1 MKTLRIIKIVLFSVV
16 IILPIV
22 FFNITPNTISEIDN
36 RRLAEN
42 PFSAEGDLTTNIEN
56 YVNDRIGL
64 RDEMIYDYT
73 ILNDKLFGKMVHPSY
88 TYGKD
93 GYIFGEGI
101 WTQATYYEYHSAFAE
116 MIKEIQ
122 TYCEQRNVPFL
133 LVFNPAKPAVYQ
145 NKIADGIN
153 YNRQWVDDFFEKSD
167 SLSVNYL
174 DNTETLSALAYS
186 GNDGFNMKYDANH
199 WNYTGAFYGTQKIQ
213 ERLKEQLPSVH
224 VNSLS
229 EFNVS
234 QVLKDS
240 LMVSKFPIEEYVPE
254 IKPKG
259 TFQEISN
266 SFNNELYLDPQ
277 YRRFGY
283 YINEERAAEGA
294 PKALVFQG
302 SYMNEYGT
310 GFMANS
316 FSEYIHVHD
325 YQNITDFAYY
335 FNIFQPDCVVFE
347 VAEYTFSNTYFD
359 YDRMLNA
366 TFNPTLSSL
375 SDGEYTTIDFS
386 AEDISVTIGQAL
398 TTVTWNTN
406 QNYEFVWFKGETEYD
421 MKQTDSGYSVTLTN
435 VQYKAL
441 KDNFKI
447 YVKLQ

>member
-1 MKTLRIIKIVLFSVV
+1 MKTLRIIKTVLFSVV

-22 FFNITPNTISEIDN
+22 FFNFTPDTISEIDN
-36 RRLAEN
+36 RKLAEN
-42 PFSAEGDLTTNIEN
+42 PFSTEGDLTTNIEN

-64 RDEMIYDYT
+64 RDDMIYAYT
-73 ILNDKLFGKMVHPSY
+73 VLNDKLFGKMVHPSY

-93 GYIFGEGI
+93 GYIFGAGI
-101 WTQATYYEYHSAFAE
+101 WTGENYTEYHDTFAE
-116 MIKEIQ
+116 MVKDIQ
-122 TYCEQRNVPFL
+122 TYCEDRGVPFL

-145 NKIADGIN
+145 DKIANGIN
-153 YNRQWVDDFFEKSD
+153 YDRKWVNDLFVKLD

-224 VNSLS
+224 VNELS
-229 EFNVS
+229 EFSVS
-234 QVLKDS
+234 QSLKDS

-254 IKPKG
+254 IKPNG
-259 TFQEISN
+259 EFEEISN
-266 SFNNELYLDPQ
+266 TFNNELNLDPQ

-283 YINEERAAEGA
+283 YKNEQRTSEGA

-347 VAEYTFSNTYFD
+347 VAEYTLSNIYFD
-359 YDRMLNA
+359 YNKMLNA

-375 SDGEYTTIDFS
+375 SDNQYT
-386 AEDISVTIGQAL
+386 AVDISLENIEVSFGQSL
-398 TTVTWNTN
+398 TTVTWNTA
-406 QNYEFVWFKGETEYD
+406 QAYEYVWFKGDTEFD
-421 MKQTDSGYSVTLTN
+421 MKAVDGGYSVTLTN
-435 VQYKAL
+435 EQYQAQ

-447 YVKLQ
+447 YTKAK